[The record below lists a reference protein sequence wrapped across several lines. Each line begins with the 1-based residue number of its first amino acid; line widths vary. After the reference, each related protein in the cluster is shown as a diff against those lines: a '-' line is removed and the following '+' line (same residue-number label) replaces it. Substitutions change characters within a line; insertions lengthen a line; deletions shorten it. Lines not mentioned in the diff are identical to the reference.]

1 MLTFGPLTAFNERTS
16 QPLPGTPIQVFTLD
30 GALVDTFTLDG
41 APLVLV
47 SNARGYVG
55 MFQADTSERVLI
67 ARARGGNDQP
77 VYAHETLDE
86 AAGLAEIVESGRLSE
101 ASLMSTFVT
110 AGQMG
115 RRSIET
121 LIDPDI
127 YASGLI
133 RIFRNGALVMISIEG
148 LSLNASGSV
157 DLPIL
162 PVGLRPAAIV
172 PFNSVQYWGSDTPVS
187 GRVHINGTLHFRAVP
202 AINQIQVAVSYLTA
216 DPHPTPPYPG
226 YPW

>member
-101 ASLMSTFVT
+101 AELSSTFAHLDGDRLSIDGAPLGPATVGAQPAGDYMPDHPTGT
-110 AGQMG
+110 AGLAVLAANLPAEARNALGITVDTTVGTRVFIGGVMVYG
-115 RRSIET
+115 DTGWRSE
-121 LIDPDI
+121 
-127 YASGLI
+127 
-133 RIFRNGALVMISIEG
+133 
-148 LSLNASGSV
+148 
-157 DLPIL
+157 
-162 PVGLRPAAIV
+162 
-172 PFNSVQYWGSDTPVS
+172 
-187 GRVHINGTLHFRAVP
+187 
-202 AINQIQVAVSYLTA
+202 
-216 DPHPTPPYPG
+216 
-226 YPW
+226 